1 MTTGGALVMDYRDGL
16 REYRPA
22 HGTCSETRTFMNYT
36 LPATHKATPLSFVSI
51 VKIGENARP
60 WKGRRRTGR
69 ARAYKRCEWGQG
81 APARGV
87 RRVYTGETAGR
98 GGVYA
103 RWMGAR
109 GGAGRW
115 EGVLLLHARCFA
127 AYACPRVC
135 SGLLLCCIKVHR
147 RPAHT
152 NAHNTTTP
160 PFLPEDAALTASS
173 VACRGAAGPWS
184 ASFCRSATQR
194 RSRPRRRRRPPSSS
208 SYRRP
213 HPFSPRHQGARPR

>member
-103 RWMGAR
+103 RWMGAG
-109 GGAGRW
+109 GGAAVGR
-115 EGVLLLHARCFA
+115 GSSSCTRVVLRLTLALL
-127 AYACPRVC
+127 C
-135 SGLLLCCIKVHR
+135 SGLLFVLYQGTSSARTHQRTQHHHPAFPSRGCSTHR
-147 RPAHT
+147 
-152 NAHNTTTP
+152 
-160 PFLPEDAALTASS
+160 FQCSM
-173 VACRGAAGPWS
+173 
-184 ASFCRSATQR
+184 
-194 RSRPRRRRRPPSSS
+194 PRRRWALVS
-208 SYRRP
+208 
-213 HPFSPRHQGARPR
+213 FVL

>member
-103 RWMGAR
+103 RWMGAS
-109 GGAGRW
+109 GGADRW

-127 AYACPRVC
+127 AYACARVF
-135 SGLLLCCIKVHR
+135 
-147 RPAHT
+147 RPAFCAVSRYIVGPHT
-152 NAHNTTTP
+152 PTHTTP
-160 PFLPEDAALTASS
+160 PPRLFFQRMQHSPLP
-173 VACRGAAGPWS
+173 V
-184 ASFCRSATQR
+184 
-194 RSRPRRRRRPPSSS
+194 
-208 SYRRP
+208 
-213 HPFSPRHQGARPR
+213 